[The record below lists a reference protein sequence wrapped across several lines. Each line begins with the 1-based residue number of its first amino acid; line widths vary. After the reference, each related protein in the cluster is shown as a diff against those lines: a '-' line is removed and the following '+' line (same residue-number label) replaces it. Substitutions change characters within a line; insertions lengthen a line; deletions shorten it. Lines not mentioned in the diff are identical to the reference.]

1 MEIDFR
7 FISALVIFI
16 VVYGLIIFRNIRGIK
31 IPIWMSMTLG
41 AAGVLILQ
49 IISIDE
55 AVNAINFDVILFL
68 LGMFILV
75 SGLELSGVLQYT
87 TNKILSFAKTP
98 NQILFFI
105 LFVMGLFSAFLIN
118 DTIALVAT
126 PIVIGIA
133 RQMNLRPSLFLIPLA
148 FSVTIGS
155 IMTPMGNPQNLL
167 ISLHS
172 GMEFPLLT
180 FLQYLFLPTMA
191 CMFATFFILKWYY
204 KNDFKKAIITKNNN
218 TQTILHS
225 SLAKKSVIVVII
237 TVCSFFVIG
246 IVKLFGIE
254 TELNFSHIAVFGGL
268 SLLIIGNN
276 RKDIV
281 SGINWKII
289 VFFLAMFVLMHGL
302 WSGGIIEM
310 FQSIFLIN
318 VNSDNST
325 NVLNIIVTSVMT
337 SQLMSNVPFVALYIP
352 ILENHGISENDTI
365 SWIALAAGSTIAGNL
380 TILGAA
386 STIIILEIAEQKH
399 KVSFTF
405 REFFKIGAVVTA
417 VNILILI
424 FFLIFLINLDV

>member
-7 FISALVIFI
+7 FISTLVIF
-16 VVYGLIIFRNIRGIK
+16 VAVYGLIIFRNVRGIN
-31 IPIWMSMTLG
+31 IPIWMSMVLG
-41 AAGVLILQ
+41 AASVLILQ

-55 AVNAINFDVILFL
+55 AINAINFDVILFL

-75 SGLELSGVLQYT
+75 SGLELSGILQYT

-98 NQILFFI
+98 DQILFFI

-180 FLQYLFLPTMA
+180 FLRHLFLPTIA
-191 CMFATFFILKWYY
+191 CMVATFFILKQYY
-204 KNDFKKAIITKNNN
+204 KKDFVNATIVKCNS
-218 TQTILHS
+218 TQTIVHS
-225 SLAKKSVIVVII
+225 SLAKKSLIIVII
-237 TVCSFFVIG
+237 TVSGFFVIG

-254 TELNFSHIAVFGGL
+254 TELNFSHIAIFGGL

-276 RKDIV
+276 RKNIV

-289 VFFLAMFVLMHGL
+289 VFFLAMFVLMQGL
-302 WSGGIIEM
+302 WNGGIIEM
-310 FQSIFLIN
+310 FQSVFPLNI
-318 VNSDNST
+318 NSDHPT
-325 NVLNIIVTSVMT
+325 NLFNIIVTSVAT

-352 ILENHGISENDTI
+352 ILESHGVSETDTI

-399 KVSFTF
+399 GLTFTF
-405 REFFKIGAVVTA
+405 KEFFKIGAVVTA
-417 VNILILI
+417 VNIIILV
-424 FFLIFLINLDV
+424 FFLIFF